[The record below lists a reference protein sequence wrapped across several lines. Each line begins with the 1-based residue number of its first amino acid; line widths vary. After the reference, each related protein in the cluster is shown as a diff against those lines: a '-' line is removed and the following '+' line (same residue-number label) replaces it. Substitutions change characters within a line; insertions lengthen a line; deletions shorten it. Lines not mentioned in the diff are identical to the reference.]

1 MGDVQ
6 KSIKQENEH
15 PVRVMFSSSSSSSS
29 SSSGGSGSSSSSS
42 TSSGS
47 SNSNNSNKLLYL
59 HDRII
64 LQYCKS
70 MYMKIKIYNKTALIT
85 I

>member
-1 MGDVQ
+1 MIAETSGT
-6 KSIKQENEH
+6 
-15 PVRVMFSSSSSSSS
+15 SSSSSSS
-29 SSSGGSGSSSSSS
+29 
-42 TSSGS
+42 S

-59 HDRII
+59 HGRIT

-70 MYMKIKIYNKTALIT
+70 MYMTIKIKNKTALIT